1 MEEIM
6 NEMAE
11 MVNELTADFEELK
24 SKLAN
29 EKKK

>member
-1 MEEIM
+1 MNELM

-24 SKLAN
+24 KKLHVS
-29 EKKK
+29 

>member
-24 SKLAN
+24 KKLHVS
-29 EKKK
+29 